1 MKRGKKI
8 TYPPYLFFRIMSN
21 NLKLYTS
28 ILLSDCIDVLIHLH
42 ENKIDF
48 ELHEVDIVEKEEHK
62 EQWFIDMSPCRI
74 LPVLKSDDFIFIGS
88 SSIKKWIGRK
98 MFHDDDGVMNNLSE
112 EKKNTNHEICDILKE
127 KGGCGVSLTCAMIA
141 GLYTETHFLR
151 YPFHQQSEN
160 KTKIINALRSFRSS
174 TEFDGDLTVEDLIN
188 NNLFVLKA
196 LEDHL
201 SNESKIGVWL
211 HGSSFSSKFS
221 CL

>member
-8 TYPPYLFFRIMSN
+8 TYPPYLFFRTMSN

-98 MFHDDDGVMNNLSE
+98 MFQFVYTCS
-112 EKKNTNHEICDILKE
+112 KN
-127 KGGCGVSLTCAMIA
+127 
-141 GLYTETHFLR
+141 
-151 YPFHQQSEN
+151 
-160 KTKIINALRSFRSS
+160 
-174 TEFDGDLTVEDLIN
+174 
-188 NNLFVLKA
+188 
-196 LEDHL
+196 
-201 SNESKIGVWL
+201 
-211 HGSSFSSKFS
+211 
-221 CL
+221 